1 MEAIGCF
8 AIIGNDR
15 SLDGP
20 AARFEQYA
28 SSGRNR
34 QACAIAVA
42 AITPTARRV
51 PGWHEIAKVPENDNH
66 AGEVLA

>member
-8 AIIGNDR
+8 AIVGNDR

-34 QACAIAVA
+34 QARVTVISATDSLACC
-42 AITPTARRV
+42 V
-51 PGWHEIAKVPENDNH
+51 PGWHETAGAPGNDNH
-66 AGEVLA
+66 ASLWLT